1 MPEERK
7 EMGFQIK
14 CVNNMIR
21 RKLDIR
27 FAAAGLEELIG
38 MQGPV
43 LGYIHGESQK
53 RDIFQRDV
61 EKAFNIRRSTATVLL
76 QNLEQK
82 GYIVRQPVNSDG
94 RLKKI
99 VMTKKAVQHHLIICK
114 EIDAFNKELETGI
127 SPEEKELFL
136 NILDKVKKN
145 LE

>member
-1 MPEERK
+1 MPEERR
-7 EMGFQIK
+7 ELGFQIK

-21 RKLDIR
+21 RKIDIR
-27 FAAAGLEELIG
+27 FAAAGLEELVG

-43 LGYIHGESQK
+43 LGYIHGESLN
-53 RDIFQRDV
+53 RDVFQRDV

-82 GYIVRQPVNSDG
+82 GYIVRQPVSSDG

-99 VMTKKAVQHHLIICK
+99 VMTEKAVQHHLAIWR
-114 EIDAFNKELETGI
+114 EIEAFNRELEDGI

-136 NILDKVKKN
+136 RILDKVKKN